1 MLKFTNLIQ
10 ESSSSKFKLGLDI
23 HGVLNALPEFFA
35 FLTDSII
42 KNGGEVHLIT
52 GGTWSKELENEVKR
66 YNIKYT
72 HVFSVYDYLIE
83 SNAKQVGSI
92 SFGDGTI
99 QRKFEDEQWDRVKG
113 DYCLKNDINLHIDD
127 TLIYNDY
134 FKTPFSRLWTH
145 NNKPKESHKSIRHL
159 DK

>member
-10 ESSSSKFKLGLDI
+10 ESASGKFKLGLDI

-52 GGTWSKELENEVKR
+52 GGTWNKELEAEVNK

-72 HVFSVYDYLIE
+72 HNFSVYDYLIE
-83 SNAKQVGSI
+83 SNAKQLGSI
-92 SFGDGTI
+92 SFEDGTI

-113 DYCLKNDINLHIDD
+113 EYCLKNNISLHIDD
-127 TLIYNDY
+127 TLIYNNY
-134 FKTPFSRLWTH
+134 FTTPFCRFWSH
-145 NNKPKESHKSIRHL
+145 NNKPKASHKSIRHIE
-159 DK
+159 

>member
-10 ESSSSKFKLGLDI
+10 ENTTSKFNIGLDI
-23 HGVLNALPEFFA
+23 HGVINTIPEFFA

-42 KNGGEVHLIT
+42 KNGGNVHIIT
-52 GGTWSKELENEVKR
+52 GGTWNKNLQDEVDR

-83 SNAKQVGSI
+83 SNANQIGSI
-92 SFGDGTI
+92 SFEDGTI

-113 DYCLKNDINLHIDD
+113 EYCSKNNIMMHIDD
-127 TLIYNDY
+127 TLIYNEY
-134 FKTPFSRLWTH
+134 FTTPFCRFWSH
-145 NNKPKESHKSIRHL
+145 NNKPKASHKSIRHI
-159 DK
+159 K